1 MKREKAYDALADWF
15 EYLNDDCGY
24 EKWSQY
30 LISALGQYPVRKG
43 LDIGCGSGRFT
54 RALSAA
60 GYEMTGLDV
69 SSAMLS
75 RAEAL
80 SRKEGRKIRWLLGDI
95 ARFRT
100 PEKFD
105 FALAVNDC
113 FNYISKEKL
122 SAAFKNVRGALHK
135 EGVFLFDVSSPRKF
149 REKIADTVCADDRE
163 DVTYL
168 SFNSIEG
175 DEVTMD
181 VTLFVRRPDGAF
193 DRRDERHVQYIHTPD
208 EIREVLK
215 QNGFLPL
222 REEGFLGEA
231 EETSDRICF
240 LARRA

>member
-80 SRKEGRKIRWLLGDI
+80 SWKEGRKIRWLLGDI

-208 EIREVLK
+208 EIREALK